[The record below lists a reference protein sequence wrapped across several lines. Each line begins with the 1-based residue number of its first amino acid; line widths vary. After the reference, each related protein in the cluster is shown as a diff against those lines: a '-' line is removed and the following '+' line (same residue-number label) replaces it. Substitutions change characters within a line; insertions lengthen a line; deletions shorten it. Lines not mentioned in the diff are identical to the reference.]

1 MIRLSEFKKRQRRL
15 LSLVLTLSLLA
26 GLMPSGGLVTYADS
40 EPVPFQ
46 FITDVSITEE
56 DGTAFEGPVN
66 KDSKLRL
73 QYEFAIPDTEVT
85 TGSVAS
91 ITAGQIYT
99 FSIPQEIPVI
109 NQMSIPLKDGDENVF
124 ANVVIG
130 TDNKGAITFT
140 DLATQLSGVTGY
152 FWVYSKFYEDKIGND
167 GEQNI
172 IFDLGNGASKVVTVQ
187 FEEEVE
193 TSDIKLVKS
202 GVYDSVKNEITWTI
216 KIKPETTPNLRDLSN
231 VIIKD
236 VIADNQTYI
245 DSSAKISPE
254 VSGGIFKYDE
264 TSKELSFAFNQA
276 INKIKGE
283 EYILTFN
290 TKPEITGFT
299 ENNQTLFF
307 KNIAKA
313 QYKDVEKPKDSDS
326 NEAQV
331 DIKSN
336 FIKKEGKLSGF
347 EYIDWTVTVNNNSF
361 SIKNAKITDKLP
373 AGLTLD
379 KSSIKLDGISVTP
392 DDATGPLKYDEATR
406 ILTYEFGVES
416 IINAPKTL
424 TYRTKVTDPEAFKSN
439 TPKIYTNEA
448 ELTGYGVPVNT
459 KEGVGVTVPTSV
471 IKKEGVGYNRASQ
484 EITWK
489 ITVNKNK
496 IPMTGAVVTDSIPAG
511 LEYVAG
517 SFSVKDDVGS
527 TVTPSP
533 GEFIFDGPSAGE
545 HHRGIFTYKIPDSL
559 TTGKT
564 VTIEFKTKV
573 MDNNLY
579 ATNKTTNFTNKAVL
593 NYTGGPKSDSSAT
606 QEVKSEVI
614 SKRSL
619 GYNYNTREIEWEIT
633 VNQNK
638 MPLSNVTVTDVIP
651 AGHKYVE
658 ASSTMDDVTISPVY
672 DASTNILTYNVGS
685 INTDKKIKFKTQ
697 VVDLSIFEDN
707 KTITVKNIAKITAG
721 KIPGEVTVTG
731 NRNIS
736 NTVVGKKGVYTNG
749 NNFIDW
755 EVTVNQNGL
764 EIQNPVLEDVLQE
777 GLSLDTASVK
787 LFKAERASNGSLT
800 KGEEVLPLDE
810 NNIKYNGPSRN
821 FEFHFNKTIDSPY
834 ILEFR
839 TDIEDAYRSSTF
851 TNTISFKGSR
861 PTQESTS
868 SNIAVSFQ
876 TGGGGASGSLGSIT
890 VEKLDKETNAK
901 LEGAKFQLIDSF
913 GNVLSEKIT
922 DSNGKIIFDKLKF
935 RTYTVKEV
943 AAPEG
948 YILNFAPQTLTVNSS
963 NKNITVKAQ
972 NSAIKGNIEFRKIDS
987 QTKDPIEGATFELFK
1002 ESGPTMGITAISG
1015 TDGLV
1020 AFKDIPYG
1028 VYTIKE
1034 KSPAKY
1040 YKDQAIE
1047 LKANIS
1053 EDKQEVF
1060 ASPSG
1065 NAESLY
1071 DVENTINTG
1080 NLKLIK
1086 VDKNNN
1092 QIKLQDATF
1101 RLFRLQGENEVLESE
1116 KTTDENGL
1124 AVWENLRFGKYVLRE
1139 VVSPDGY
1146 YINADKVDIEISDD
1160 KLKGSDTLDISF
1172 DNEKIPLG
1180 NLVINKIDS
1189 YSAKPIEN
1197 VEFEIYKVS
1206 NLEIPIKKVITD
1218 IDGKAEITGL
1228 QIGDYL
1234 IKEVNTPSGYHKLK
1248 VDQIVTIEDS
1258 KATSVTIKNDP
1269 LRSIIVKKVDKNN
1282 PTLLLPGAVFSLRNG
1297 NNENVGE
1304 NLITGQDGKVV
1315 FNLLEFGNYK
1325 LKEITAPSGYLLN
1338 DLEITI
1344 TIDNDSELAKII
1356 EVTNQ
1361 KRPSGGGGGG
1371 NPPTEPEPPVI
1382 TPEIPVTPE
1391 LPESPE
1397 LPAVPE
1403 PPSVQPEIPQ
1413 IPEFVIPPAPA
1424 DGPDKFIL
1432 INENGVERGIYS
1444 RVKTPDGE
1452 YIYIDEYGSPLGSPG
1467 IPQTGDESHSG
1478 MWMLLMA
1485 ACLAGSGLLMRP
1497 ARKKSEQ

>member
-40 EPVPFQ
+40 EPEPFQ

-109 NQMSIPLKDGDENVF
+109 NQMSIPLKDGDDNVF

-130 TDNKGAITFT
+130 TDNEGTITFT

-152 FWVYSKFYEDKIGND
+152 FWVYSEFDEDKIGND

-202 GVYDSVKNEITWTI
+202 GGYASEKNEITWTI

-276 INKIKGE
+276 INKVKEE
-283 EYILTFN
+283 EYILTFK
-290 TKPEITGFT
+290 TKPHMSELT
-299 ENNQTLFF
+299 ENGQDLLF
-307 KNIAKA
+307 KNIATADFTDKNT
-313 QYKDVEKPKDSDS
+313 PKTSTS
-326 NEAQV
+326 NEAEV
-331 DIKSN
+331 KIKTNLIEKS
-336 FIKKEGKLSGF
+336 GKLDGVDK
-347 EYIDWTVTVNNNSF
+347 INWTVKINNNSF
-361 SIKNAKITDKLP
+361 KIQNAKITDILP
-373 AGLTLD
+373 DGLTLD
-379 KSSIKLDGISVTP
+379 LNTIKLNGNLLTINNTD
-392 DDATGPLKYDEATR
+392 GPLKYDAATR
-406 ILTYEFGVES
+406 ILTYTFAGEIDLGQ
-416 IINAPKTL
+416 TL
-424 TYRTKVTDPEAFKSN
+424 TYTTNVTDLKAFESN
-439 TPKIYTNEA
+439 TPKKYTNNA
-448 ELTGYGVPVNT
+448 SLTGDGVPANT
-459 KEGVGVTVPTSV
+459 KVGVGVTVPTSV

-511 LEYVAG
+511 LEYISGSLKINGASIDTSAPMPGWVFDEKPAG
-517 SFSVKDDVGS
+517 DFNQGM
-527 TVTPSP
+527 
-533 GEFIFDGPSAGE
+533 I
-545 HHRGIFTYKIPDSL
+545 TYSILDTLINKE
-559 TTGKT
+559 T

-579 ATNKTTNFTNKAVL
+579 ATNKTTNFTNNAVL
-593 NYTGGPKSDSSAT
+593 NYAGGPESSSSAT

-619 GYNYNTREIEWEIT
+619 EYNYNTREIEWEIT

-638 MPLSNVTVTDVIP
+638 MPLSNVTVTDIIP
-651 AGHKYVE
+651 EGHKYVE
-658 ASSTMDDVTISPVY
+658 ASSTMDGVTISPVY

-685 INTDKKIKFKTQ
+685 INTVKTIKFKTQ

-721 KIPGEVTVTG
+721 EIPGEVTVTG

-736 NTVVGKKGVYTNG
+736 NTVVGKKGIYTNG

-787 LFKAERASNGSLT
+787 LFKAERANNGSLT

-821 FEFHFNKTIDSPY
+821 FEFHFNNTIDSPY

-876 TGGGGASGSLGSIT
+876 TGGGGASGSLGSIK

-922 DSNGKIIFDKLKF
+922 DSNGNITFDKLKF

-943 AAPEG
+943 VAPEG

-1020 AFKDIPYG
+1020 AFKDIPHG

-1065 NAESLY
+1065 NSESLY

-1086 VDKNNN
+1086 VDKDNK
-1092 QIKLQDATF
+1092 QIKLQGATF

-1371 NPPTEPEPPVI
+1371 GNPPTDPEPPVI

-1397 LPAVPE
+1397 IPAVPE
-1403 PPSVQPEIPQ
+1403 PPTVQPETPR

-1424 DGPDKFIL
+1424 DGPDEFIL

-1467 IPQTGDESHSG
+1467 IPQTGDESQTG

-1485 ACLAGSGLLMRP
+1485 ACLAGLGLLMRP

>member
-40 EPVPFQ
+40 EPEPFQ

-56 DGTAFEGPVN
+56 DGTAFEGTVN

-109 NQMSIPLKDGDENVF
+109 NQMSIPLKDGDDNVF

-130 TDNKGAITFT
+130 TDNEGTITFT

-152 FWVYSKFYEDKIGND
+152 FWVYSEFDEDKIGND

-172 IFDLGNGASKVVTVQ
+172 IFDLGNGASKVVTVK

-202 GVYDSVKNEITWTI
+202 GGYDSVKNEITWII

-276 INKIKGE
+276 INKIEGE

-299 ENNQTLFF
+299 ENNQTLSF
-307 KNIAKA
+307 KNKA
-313 QYKDVEKPKDSDS
+313 NAEYKDGENPKYSDS

-347 EYIDWTVTVNNNSF
+347 DYIDWTVTVNNNSF
-361 SIKNAKITDKLP
+361 SIKNAMITDELP

-379 KSSIKLDGISVTP
+379 KSSIKLDGLSVTP
-392 DDATGPLKYDEATR
+392 DNTTGPLKYDEATR
-406 ILTYEFGVES
+406 FLTYEFGVES

-439 TPKIYTNEA
+439 EAKTYINEA
-448 ELTGYGVPVNT
+448 VFTGDGVPDNT
-459 KEGVGVTVPTSV
+459 KVGVGVTVPTSV

-517 SFSVKDDVGS
+517 SFSVKDGEGS
-527 TVTPSP
+527 TLTPSIS
-533 GEFIFDGPSAGE
+533 EFIFDGPSAGE

-573 MDNNLY
+573 MDYNLY
-579 ATNKTTNFTNKAVL
+579 ATNKTTNFTNNAVL
-593 NYTGGPKSDSSAT
+593 KYADEPESSSSAT

-614 SKRSL
+614 SKSSL
-619 GYNYNTREIEWEIT
+619 GYNYNTREIEWEVKI
-633 VNQNK
+633 NKNK
-638 MPLSNVTVTDVIP
+638 MPLTNVVVTDIIP
-651 AGHKYVE
+651 MGHKYVVD
-658 ASSTMDDVTISPVY
+658 SSIIGTDQIVPSYNENSNT
-672 DASTNILTYNVGS
+672 LTYSVGD
-685 INTDKKIKFKTQ
+685 ITDEKIIRFKTK
-697 VVDLSIFEDN
+697 VDDITIFEDN
-707 KTITVKNIAKITAG
+707 NTIKVTNTAKITANQ
-721 KIPGEVTVTG
+721 IPGEVQVTADM
-731 NRNIS
+731 NIN
-736 NTVVGKKGVYTNG
+736 NTVVGKKGTYQSG

-787 LFKAERASNGSLT
+787 LFKAERANDGSLT

-821 FEFHFNKTIDSPY
+821 FEFHFNNTIDSPY

-922 DSNGKIIFDKLKF
+922 DSNGKITFDKLKF

-1020 AFKDIPYG
+1020 AFKDIPHG

-1065 NAESLY
+1065 NSESLY

-1397 LPAVPE
+1397 IPAVPE
-1403 PPSVQPEIPQ
+1403 PPIVQPETPQ
-1413 IPEFVIPPAPA
+1413 IPEFIIPPAPA

-1467 IPQTGDESHSG
+1467 IPQTGDESQTG